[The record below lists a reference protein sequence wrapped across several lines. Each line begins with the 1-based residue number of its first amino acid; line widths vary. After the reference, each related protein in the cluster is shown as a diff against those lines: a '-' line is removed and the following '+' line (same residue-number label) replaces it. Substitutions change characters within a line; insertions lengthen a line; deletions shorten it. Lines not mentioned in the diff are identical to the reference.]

1 MNRMK
6 VSERFA
12 LNQWLSDYPDTMS
25 YDAILQAL
33 RSDGFDWRE
42 TGIYPWELIEDEAN
56 EYIAELIEDTCK
68 AFKSSA
74 DDLCSGIKLSD
85 VMEGACDD

>member
-1 MNRMK
+1 MK

-12 LNQWLSDYPDTMS
+12 LGQWLSDYPDDKT
-25 YDAILQAL
+25 YDEVLEMITEEHEDVILWEPIENYPPESVIEIIDDT
-33 RSDGFDWRE
+33 RSSFE
-42 TGIYPWELIEDEAN
+42 N
-56 EYIAELIEDTCK
+56 
-68 AFKSSA
+68 SA

>member
-12 LNQWLSDYPDTMS
+12 LGQWLSDYPDDKT
-25 YDAILQAL
+25 YEEVLALITEEHEDVILWEPIDNYPPESVIEMIDDT
-33 RSDGFDWRE
+33 RSSLE
-42 TGIYPWELIEDEAN
+42 N
-56 EYIAELIEDTCK
+56 
-68 AFKSSA
+68 SA

-85 VMEGACDD
+85 AMEGTCDD

>member
-1 MNRMK
+1 MKYIMNRMK

-12 LNQWLSDYPDTMS
+12 LGQWLSDYPDDKT
-25 YDAILQAL
+25 YEEVLDLITEEHEDVILWEPIENYPPERVIEIIDDT
-33 RSDGFDWRE
+33 RSSFE
-42 TGIYPWELIEDEAN
+42 N
-56 EYIAELIEDTCK
+56 
-68 AFKSSA
+68 SA

>member
-1 MNRMK
+1 MIRMK

-12 LNQWLSDYPDTMS
+12 LGQWLSDYPDDKT
-25 YDAILQAL
+25 YDEVLSMITEEHEDVLL
-33 RSDGFDWRE
+33 WETIENYPPESVIEMIDDTRSSFE
-42 TGIYPWELIEDEAN
+42 
-56 EYIAELIEDTCK
+56 
-68 AFKSSA
+68 SSA

>member
-12 LNQWLSDYPDTMS
+12 LGQWLSDYPDDKT
-25 YDAILQAL
+25 YEEVLA
-33 RSDGFDWRE
+33 
-42 TGIYPWELIEDEAN
+42 LIEDDHEDVILWEMIEN
-56 EYIAELIEDTCK
+56 WPTRDVVCLIQDTRRS
-68 AFKSSA
+68 FESSA

-85 VMEGACDD
+85 AMEGACDE

>member
-1 MNRMK
+1 MK

-12 LNQWLSDYPDTMS
+12 LGQWLSDYPDDKT
-25 YDAILQAL
+25 YEEVLDLITEEHEDVIL
-33 RSDGFDWRE
+33 WE
-42 TGIYPWELIEDEAN
+42 PIENYPPERVIE
-56 EYIAELIEDTCK
+56 IIEDTRSS
-68 AFKSSA
+68 FENSA

>member
-1 MNRMK
+1 MIRMK

-12 LNQWLSDYPDTMS
+12 LGQWLSDYPDDKT
-25 YDAILQAL
+25 YDEVLSMITEEHEDIILWETIENYPSDSVIEMIDDT
-33 RSDGFDWRE
+33 RSSFE
-42 TGIYPWELIEDEAN
+42 N
-56 EYIAELIEDTCK
+56 
-68 AFKSSA
+68 SA

>member
-1 MNRMK
+1 MK

-12 LNQWLSDYPDTMS
+12 LGQWLSDYPDDKT
-25 YDAILQAL
+25 YDEVLSMITEEHEDVLL
-33 RSDGFDWRE
+33 WEPIENYPPESVIEMIDDTRSSFE
-42 TGIYPWELIEDEAN
+42 N
-56 EYIAELIEDTCK
+56 
-68 AFKSSA
+68 SA

>member
-1 MNRMK
+1 MIRMK

-12 LNQWLSDYPDTMS
+12 LGQWLSDYPDDKT
-25 YDAILQAL
+25 YEEVLDLITEEHEDVILWEPIENYPPERVIEIIDDT
-33 RSDGFDWRE
+33 RSSFE
-42 TGIYPWELIEDEAN
+42 N
-56 EYIAELIEDTCK
+56 
-68 AFKSSA
+68 SA

>member
-12 LNQWLSDYPDTMS
+12 LGQWLSDYPDDKT
-25 YDAILQAL
+25 YEEVLALITEEHEDVIL
-33 RSDGFDWRE
+33 WE
-42 TGIYPWELIEDEAN
+42 PIENYPPESVIEM
-56 EYIAELIEDTCK
+56 IEDTRSS
-68 AFKSSA
+68 FENSA

>member
-12 LNQWLSDYPDTMS
+12 LGQWLSDYPDDKT
-25 YDAILQAL
+25 YDEVLSMITEEHEDVILWEPIENYPPESVIEMIDDT
-33 RSDGFDWRE
+33 RSSFE
-42 TGIYPWELIEDEAN
+42 N
-56 EYIAELIEDTCK
+56 
-68 AFKSSA
+68 SA

-85 VMEGACDD
+85 VMEGACDE

>member
-1 MNRMK
+1 MK

-12 LNQWLSDYPDTMS
+12 LGQWLSDYPDDKT
-25 YDAILQAL
+25 YDEVLSMITEEHEDIVLWETIENYPPESVIEMIDDT
-33 RSDGFDWRE
+33 RSSFE
-42 TGIYPWELIEDEAN
+42 N
-56 EYIAELIEDTCK
+56 
-68 AFKSSA
+68 SA

>member
-1 MNRMK
+1 MK

-12 LNQWLSDYPDTMS
+12 LGQWLSDYPDDKTYEEVLSMITEEHE
-25 YDAILQAL
+25 DIILWETIENYPPESVIEMIDDT
-33 RSDGFDWRE
+33 RSSFE
-42 TGIYPWELIEDEAN
+42 N
-56 EYIAELIEDTCK
+56 
-68 AFKSSA
+68 SA

>member
-12 LNQWLSDYPDTMS
+12 LGQWLSDYPDDKT
-25 YDAILQAL
+25 YEEVLALITEEHEDVILWEPIENYPPESVIEMIDDT
-33 RSDGFDWRE
+33 RSSFE
-42 TGIYPWELIEDEAN
+42 N
-56 EYIAELIEDTCK
+56 
-68 AFKSSA
+68 SA

>member
-1 MNRMK
+1 MMIRMK

-12 LNQWLSDYPDTMS
+12 LGQWLSDYPDDKTDDEVLSMITEEHE
-25 YDAILQAL
+25 DVILWEPIENYPPESVIEMIDDT
-33 RSDGFDWRE
+33 RSSFE
-42 TGIYPWELIEDEAN
+42 N
-56 EYIAELIEDTCK
+56 
-68 AFKSSA
+68 SA

>member
-12 LNQWLSDYPDTMS
+12 LGQWLSDYPDDKT
-25 YDAILQAL
+25 YDEVLSMITEEHEDVLL
-33 RSDGFDWRE
+33 WEPIENYPPESVIEMIDDTRSSFE
-42 TGIYPWELIEDEAN
+42 N
-56 EYIAELIEDTCK
+56 
-68 AFKSSA
+68 SA

-85 VMEGACDD
+85 VMEGACDE

>member
-12 LNQWLSDYPDTMS
+12 LGQWLSDYPDDKT
-25 YDAILQAL
+25 YDEVLSIITEEHEDVILWEPIENYPPESVIEMIDDT
-33 RSDGFDWRE
+33 RSSFE
-42 TGIYPWELIEDEAN
+42 N
-56 EYIAELIEDTCK
+56 
-68 AFKSSA
+68 SA

-85 VMEGACDD
+85 VMEGACDE

>member
-12 LNQWLSDYPDTMS
+12 LGQWLSDYPDDKT
-25 YDAILQAL
+25 YEEVLALITEEHEDVILWETIENYPPESVIEMIDDT
-33 RSDGFDWRE
+33 RSSFE
-42 TGIYPWELIEDEAN
+42 N
-56 EYIAELIEDTCK
+56 
-68 AFKSSA
+68 SA

-85 VMEGACDD
+85 VMERACDE

>member
-12 LNQWLSDYPDTMS
+12 LNQWLSDYPDDKT
-25 YDAILQAL
+25 YDEVLSMITEEHEDIILWETIENYPPESVIEMIDDT
-33 RSDGFDWRE
+33 RSSFE
-42 TGIYPWELIEDEAN
+42 N
-56 EYIAELIEDTCK
+56 
-68 AFKSSA
+68 SA

-85 VMEGACDD
+85 VMEGACDE

>member
-1 MNRMK
+1 MIRMK

-12 LNQWLSDYPDTMS
+12 LGQWLSDYPDDKT
-25 YDAILQAL
+25 YDEVLSMITEEHEDVLL
-33 RSDGFDWRE
+33 WETIENYPPESVIEMIDDTRSSFE
-42 TGIYPWELIEDEAN
+42 N
-56 EYIAELIEDTCK
+56 
-68 AFKSSA
+68 SA

>member
-12 LNQWLSDYPDTMS
+12 LGQWLSDYPDDKT
-25 YDAILQAL
+25 YEEVLALITEEHEDVILWEPIENYPPESVIEMIDDT
-33 RSDGFDWRE
+33 RSSFE
-42 TGIYPWELIEDEAN
+42 N
-56 EYIAELIEDTCK
+56 
-68 AFKSSA
+68 SA

-85 VMEGACDD
+85 VMEGACND

>member
-1 MNRMK
+1 MIRMK

-12 LNQWLSDYPDTMS
+12 LGQWLSDYPDDKT
-25 YDAILQAL
+25 YDEVLSMITEEHEDIILWQSIENYPPESIIEMIDDT
-33 RSDGFDWRE
+33 RSSFE
-42 TGIYPWELIEDEAN
+42 
-56 EYIAELIEDTCK
+56 
-68 AFKSSA
+68 SSA

>member
-1 MNRMK
+1 MK

-12 LNQWLSDYPDTMS
+12 LGQWLSDYPDDKT
-25 YDAILQAL
+25 YDEVLSMITEEHEDVILWEPIENYPPESVIEMIDDT
-33 RSDGFDWRE
+33 RSSFE
-42 TGIYPWELIEDEAN
+42 N
-56 EYIAELIEDTCK
+56 
-68 AFKSSA
+68 SA